1 MSTAVLKKLV
11 GSLYSGTGLGASC
24 FCPLCTFAVVTGQ
37 LGPPEKQPRVI
48 LRQEGLTAAQCAGT
62 TADTSPTCT
71 SPSSL
76 KSQSC
81 DCLVGVSSSSLTH
94 DLEIAVVCAQTG
106 KSPRKGQK
114 YFSAFLRVR
123 TNPGKEGL
131 R

>member
-1 MSTAVLKKLV
+1 M
-11 GSLYSGTGLGASC
+11 GTGLGASC
-24 FCPLCTFAVVTGQ
+24 VCPLCTFAVVTTGH

-76 KSQSC
+76 KTQSC
-81 DCLVGVSSSSLTH
+81 DCLVGVSSSSLPD
-94 DLEIAVVCAQTG
+94 DLELSVVHAQIG

-114 YFSAFLRVR
+114 YFSEGGV
-123 TNPGKEGL
+123 GKL
-131 R
+131 